1 MIAFNLLGT
10 QKNSGTKTFN
20 INFFKET
27 INFDYNKKILVY
39 IPKFYLND
47 I

>member
-20 INFFKET
+20 TNFFKET
-27 INFDYNKKILVY
+27 INY
-39 IPKFYLND
+39 
-47 I
+47 